1 MEEESEAKQIKIATQ
16 KYIEKTTTI
25 KWDERKQW
33 RQRERERERERDRR
47 GHVVCQQSVSVNP
60 PVSQS
65 APVHHG
71 PKPSEWTRL
80 SAEIMY

>member
-33 RQRERERERERDRR
+33 QQRERERERSQRAC
-47 GHVVCQQSVSVNP
+47 GVSAVC
-60 PVSQS
+60 
-65 APVHHG
+65 
-71 PKPSEWTRL
+71 L
-80 SAEIMY
+80 C